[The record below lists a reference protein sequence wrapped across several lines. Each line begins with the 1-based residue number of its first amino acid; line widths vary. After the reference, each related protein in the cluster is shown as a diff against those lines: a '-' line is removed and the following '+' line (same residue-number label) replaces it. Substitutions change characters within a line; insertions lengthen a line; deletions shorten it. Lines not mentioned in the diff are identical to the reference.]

1 MIFYGGDYMELF
13 IIRHGDPD
21 YARDSLTEKGV
32 REAKLLSERMEKE
45 NIDSKN
51 NQKVKLSPITL
62 SSVFANIAFA
72 SFRISSLSSLW

>member
-1 MIFYGGDYMELF
+1 MI
-13 IIRHGDPD
+13 
-21 YARDSLTEKGV
+21 SLDV
-32 REAKLLSERMEKE
+32 HLLKIQQVLKRPGHLKSFRFCQSMILSSLSKDMEKE